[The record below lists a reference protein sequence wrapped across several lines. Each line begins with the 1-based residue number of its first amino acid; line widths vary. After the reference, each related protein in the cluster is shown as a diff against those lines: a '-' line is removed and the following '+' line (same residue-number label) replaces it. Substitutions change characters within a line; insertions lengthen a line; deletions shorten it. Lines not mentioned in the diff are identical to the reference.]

1 MSKKSIQII
10 TRFGSLVLLAVFV
23 LIMNHRSTSRDIE
36 DTLATDN
43 GKGILEVHFIDV
55 GQGDSI
61 LIEADNTTML
71 IDAGENN
78 MGTTVVD
85 YLKNHGVDE
94 LDYVIGTHPHSDH
107 IGGLD
112 YVINHMTVDQ
122 VVMPD
127 VVHTTKTYE
136 DVLDA
141 ISEKGLTITAPKVGD
156 EYRLGPASFT
166 IIAPGS
172 SDYEDLNDYSIGIKL
187 TYKNSSFLFAGDAG
201 IRSEEEMLTCGI
213 DLKSDVLKISHH
225 GSEYSSEAAFLDAVQ
240 PEYAVIS
247 VGKDNDYGHPH
258 TATLQALNDRGIK
271 LYRTD
276 EQSNIVF
283 TTDGIT
289 ISVNSEPYNKR

>member
-1 MSKKSIQII
+1 MRKKSIQII

-23 LIMNHRSTSRDIE
+23 LIMNHQSASRKID

-43 GKGILEVHFIDV
+43 GQGIVEVHFIDV

-61 LIEADNTTML
+61 LIEADESAML

-112 YVINHMTVDQ
+112 YVINNMTVDQ
-122 VVMPD
+122 VMMPD

-141 ISEKGLTITAPKVGD
+141 ISNKGLTITAPKVGD

-201 IRSEEEMLTCGI
+201 IHSEEEMLTCGI
-213 DLKSDVLKISHH
+213 DLSADILKISHH
-225 GSEYSSEAAFLDAVQ
+225 GSEYSSGAAFLDAVN

-258 TATLQALNDRGIK
+258 AQTLQALSDRGIK

-289 ISVNSEPYNKR
+289 ISVNSEPYK